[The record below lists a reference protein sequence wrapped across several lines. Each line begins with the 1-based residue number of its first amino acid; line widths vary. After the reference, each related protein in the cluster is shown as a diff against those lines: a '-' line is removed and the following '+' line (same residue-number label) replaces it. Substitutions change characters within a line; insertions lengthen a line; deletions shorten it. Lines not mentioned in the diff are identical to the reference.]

1 MALLQMNSLLRQTS
15 IRSISPGHSAR
26 IFTSTGLPAAV
37 EEAPP
42 SPVVSVET
50 TQRLTRRQLLIRIGA
65 VVAVILLIAGIL
77 VYYRWRLSVQQRRL
91 DATMANFQAF
101 IADSQGRLTEAQ
113 SLFIRA
119 IALDPTV
126 ARYWR
131 DLGDFYYRQELE
143 GRTKAERM
151 RDAAYYY
158 RNALERDPQ
167 DSVTRRRLEEI
178 EDFLAAAEEPQ

>member
-1 MALLQMNSLLRQTS
+1 
-15 IRSISPGHSAR
+15 
-26 IFTSTGLPAAV
+26 
-37 EEAPP
+37 
-42 SPVVSVET
+42 VSVET

-151 RDAAYYY
+151 RDAAGAH
-158 RNALERDPQ
+158 RHAVVIGGGLLGLETARALEPDQVEVRM
-167 DSVTRRRLEEI
+167 DSQVVVNQMLGLFAVRKASLRRLHARAR
-178 EDFLAAAEEPQ
+178 AAVRSPDWRSSRPAMAMT